1 MKTIAKPEIL
11 AELISR
17 LRGLRADSQRLW
29 GGMSLSQMLCHLADA
44 QENVLSAQMVVAPP
58 SFKGSFLR
66 IFALY
71 VPIPMPKG
79 IVGRPAPQSLPED
92 WEVHRDRTIASL
104 EKLAVAPAETL
115 AAGHPMF
122 GKLSK
127 ADWQRWAYLHCD
139 HHLRQFGQ

>member
-1 MKTIAKPEIL
+1 MKTIAKPETL
-11 AELISR
+11 AELITR
-17 LRGLRADSQRLW
+17 LRGLRADSQRHW
-29 GGMSLSQMLCHLADA
+29 GQMSLSQMLCHLADV

-58 SFKGSFLR
+58 SFKGSFMR